1 MKKITVIL
9 FIMIS
14 LLGMISLLYSGIQ
27 FNILHRNS
35 GMIAVVAGSNEI
47 STLSIDL
54 KDYLPFDKNSKT
66 NYVKSH
72 FQIDDTIPVL
82 D

>member
-27 FNILHRNS
+27 FNILHRKS
-35 GMIAVVAGSNEI
+35 GMISVVAGSNEI

-54 KDYLPFDKNSKT
+54 
-66 NYVKSH
+66 
-72 FQIDDTIPVL
+72 
-82 D
+82 